1 MEATMEYWFPYDDF
15 DPIEIPDRQLSGVY
29 SIGEAGVSRQDPGQ
43 LIAEALAS
51 PTTTTGDHQ

>member
-1 MEATMEYWFPYDDF
+1 MEYWFPYDDF